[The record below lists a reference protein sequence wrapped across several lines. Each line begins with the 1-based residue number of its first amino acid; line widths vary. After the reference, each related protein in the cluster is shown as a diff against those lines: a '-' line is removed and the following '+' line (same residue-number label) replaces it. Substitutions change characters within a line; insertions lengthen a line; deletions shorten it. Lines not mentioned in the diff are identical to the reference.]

1 MSDQISNTTSISFEY
16 GLEKSVHTINNTT
29 ATATM
34 SKSMDISIT
43 SLEKD
48 YYIDKPIT
56 YLITIVNNGT
66 KTNPLTLK
74 CNLGTYKR
82 KSGGKNI
89 IVTPLSYSGQ
99 SHLYINGVFK
109 SQITPEIKT
118 NEIVFSLPPIAEKS
132 NLLLI
137 YKTGVNTFAP
147 LELNS
152 KIKTIISAKLSETE
166 NLLETSHTIPVAEK
180 ADIKISKS
188 IVPQMFSQGE
198 TLSYNISI
206 YNYGNASAENIK
218 ITDTFEPPPI
228 LTSIKINEK
237 EISPLD
243 YSYTDGIFNLPTYG
257 SGLKISVPHAKF
269 ETNENTGATSVLP
282 SVTNV
287 VVSGVL

>member
-16 GLEKSVHTINNTT
+16 GLEKSMHTIKTTT

-48 YYIDKPIT
+48 YYMGESIT
-56 YLITIVNNGT
+56 HLITIVNNGQ

-82 KSGGKNI
+82 KANDKNI
-89 IVTPLSYSGQ
+89 IVTPLSYHGQ
-99 SHLYINGVFK
+99 SYLYVNGEFK
-109 SQITPEIKT
+109 SQITPEVKP
-118 NEIVFSLPPIAEKS
+118 NEIVFPLPPIAEKS
-132 NLLLI
+132 NMMLI
-137 YKTGVNTFAP
+137 YKTNVNTFAP
-147 LELNS
+147 LNLNS
-152 KIKTIISAKLSETE
+152 KIKTIVSATLSETE

-228 LTSIKINEK
+228 LTSIKVNEK

-243 YSYTDGIFNLPTYG
+243 YSYADGIFNLPAYG
-257 SGLKISVPHAKF
+257 SGLKISVPYAKF
-269 ETNENTGATSVLP
+269 ETNETTGATSVIP